1 MSVPMH
7 HNKHFYVSG
16 EWVEPPEINSFDVIN
31 PATEEAS
38 GTIALGSARHVDWAV
53 TAARDAF
60 RNWSQTPVEDRAALI
75 DRLIEVYRRR
85 SEEVSQAMTLEMGA
99 PITFSRGPQTETGE
113 GGLIS
118 TVEALRAHTFERPSP
133 RGGSLLLDEP
143 VGVCGLITPW
153 NWPILQVVVKVA
165 PALAA
170 GCTMVLKPSEYSPYS
185 ALLFAEMIDEAG
197 FPPGVFNLINGT
209 GPEVGAAMS
218 AHPDLDMIS
227 FTGSTRAGVAVS
239 KSAADTVKR
248 VTLELG
254 GKSPNLLFADADI
267 ETATRISVEGCFGNA
282 GQSCDAPTRLLV
294 ERSVYND
301 VVDLAASIADET
313 VVAPP
318 DQDGDHI
325 GPVVNASQFI
335 KIQNLIRVGTSEGAR
350 CVSGGADRPSSLS
363 HGYYVRPTVFADAS
377 NDMRIARE
385 EVFGPVLAILPFD
398 TEADAIRIGN
408 DTPYGLA
415 AYVQT
420 GDKDRALRVAR
431 QLRTGSVNVNGEAA
445 DYDVPFG
452 GFKQS
457 GNGREFGAFGLEDYL
472 EVKAVNR

>member
-1 MSVPMH
+1 MQ
-7 HNKHFYVSG
+7 HNRHFYISG
-16 EWVEPPEINSFDVIN
+16 QWVEAPGVQEFHVIN

-60 RNWSQTPVEDRAALI
+60 PSWSVTSVDERAALME
-75 DRLIEVYRRR
+75 RLVEIYQRRA
-85 SEEVSQAMTLEMGA
+85 EEMAQAISLEMGA
-99 PITFSRGPQTETGE
+99 PITFARGLQTETGE
-113 GGLIS
+113 GALVATI
-118 TVEALRAHTFERPSP
+118 EALGAHAFERPSP

-153 NWPILQVVVKVA
+153 NWPILQIVVKVA

-185 ALLFAEMIDEAG
+185 ALLFAEMLDEAG
-197 FPPGVFNLINGT
+197 FPPGVFNLVNGT

-218 AHPDLDMIS
+218 AHHGIDMIS
-227 FTGSTRAGVAVS
+227 FTGSTRAGIAVT

-267 ETATRISVEGCFGNA
+267 EAATRISVEGCFGNS

-294 ERSVYND
+294 ERSVYDD
-301 VVDLAASIADET
+301 VVDIAAGIAEAT
-313 VVAPP
+313 QVGPP
-318 DQDGDHI
+318 EQEGDHL
-325 GPVVNASQFI
+325 GPVVNSSQFL
-335 KIQNLIRVGTSEGAR
+335 KVQNLIRIGLSEGAR
-350 CVSGGADRPSSLS
+350 CIAGGTDRPNDLNR
-363 HGYYVRPTVFADAS
+363 GYYIRPTVFADVG
-377 NDMRIARE
+377 NDMQIARE
-385 EVFGPVLAILPFD
+385 EIFGPVLSIIPFE
-398 TEADAIRIGN
+398 TEADAVRMAN

-415 AYVQT
+415 AYIQT
-420 GDKDRALRVAR
+420 GNDERALRVAR
-431 QLRTGSVNVNGEAA
+431 QLRAGSINVNGEAA

-452 GFKQS
+452 GYKQS
-457 GNGREFGAFGLEDYL
+457 GNGREFGQFGLHDYL